1 MIRGR
6 ALLALSVWV
15 AATLGPP
22 LGTTASGSI
31 PEPPAILRQTANPP
45 VPEDGGGSM
54 PQVWANPTNTHGG
67 FAVGV
72 NDATGKQAVATATPA
87 ASGNPSGATSNGPLG
102 GSSSGGSGS
111 GNTTG
116 SAGTPTKNRTAPPG
130 QAAIPNGQVATIGF
144 RYNQS
149 STPQQILDELN
160 YQRILLNRKYPEHQG
175 PGYEQD
181 STFIYGTAGGQYL
194 LAVLHQVGLFLPP
207 EDPTNTPGPATAN
220 DQLQDTPTEVREAI
234 TTWSHQSQVATPH
247 PHVQAGRA
255 IPGLLTYLETGMT
268 LTTNEVIT
276 SPLGPLTINGTATL
290 TIDWGDGEITTG
302 ITNPGGP
309 YPDGQLTHHYPNS
322 GDYDITVTATW
333 IINYELAG
341 TVGVI
346 PLVTTG
352 SLPQFPV
359 RALRA
364 VARPV

>member
-1 MIRGR
+1 MKRPRGAR
-6 ALLALSVWV
+6 TVLVVLLLAGSVAP
-15 AATLGPP
+15 AARGGALGPDS
-22 LGTTASGSI
+22 AS
-31 PEPPAILRQTANPP
+31 PRRQ
-45 VPEDGGGSM
+45 
-54 PQVWANPTNTHGG
+54 
-67 FAVGV
+67 
-72 NDATGKQAVATATPA
+72 ATGQEPSNGTGEREIETRGSVVDNGTFRIDAAERTSTTQAPAAATPA
-87 ASGNPSGATSNGPLG
+87 ATGNSSPVTSGGG
-102 GSSSGGSGS
+102 GSTTGSGS

-322 GDYDITVTATW
+322 GNYDITVTATW

-346 PLVTTG
+346 PLITTG

-359 RALRA
+359 RTLRA
-364 VARPV
+364 VARPA